1 MMLCA
6 NAVLSKQKAAVF
18 GVTEQVLEAS
28 VVHGYELQQVWTL
41 WSVAFRVCMKCDV
54 SVLVWSVTF
63 RVWGSV
69 YMAEKRSCWG
79 ATRNNLIF
87 NDVCIFGV
95 GDPAT
100 LKMLN
105 SFIVSLLRGA
115 PYCLLFVNF
124 FQTQCEFSLSCAGG
138 ILGRNKEKSE
148 NMRKF
153 VSYSV

>member
-1 MMLCA
+1 
-6 NAVLSKQKAAVF
+6 
-18 GVTEQVLEAS
+18 
-28 VVHGYELQQVWTL
+28 
-41 WSVAFRVCMKCDV
+41 
-54 SVLVWSVTF
+54 
-63 RVWGSV
+63 
-69 YMAEKRSCWG
+69 MAEKRSCWG

-87 NDVCIFGV
+87 NDVRIFRV

-105 SFIVSLLRGA
+105 SFIISLLRGA
-115 PYCLLFVNF
+115 PQLVNLFQDYF
-124 FQTQCEFSLSCAGG
+124 HSGCAGG